1 MVTFFYGVLVFCVLL
16 LGVLL
21 FFIVRLSK
29 ALQATN
35 QSLADIAKSQRIISG
50 NPKDFEE
57 TKLIS
62 RLKKDGKSPFQ

>member
-1 MVTFFYGVLVFCVLL
+1 MVVFFYGVLVFCTLL

-29 ALQATN
+29 ALQVTN
-35 QSLADIAKSQRIISG
+35 QSLADIAKSQRIIAG

-57 TKLIS
+57 TKLVN
-62 RLKKDGKSPFQ
+62 RLKKPEAPSFQ